1 MKNNELKLSESWVG
15 RIVVDKESEESFS
28 DTDIENDGFSHSCT
42 FFVCY
47 KAGMRFQGVQDI
59 NTNHWQ
65 TKKIQITCYMRPPG
79 FCTKV

>member
-1 MKNNELKLSESWVG
+1 
-15 RIVVDKESEESFS
+15 VVDKESEESFS

-59 NTNHWQ
+59 NTNH
-65 TKKIQITCYMRPPG
+65 
-79 FCTKV
+79 